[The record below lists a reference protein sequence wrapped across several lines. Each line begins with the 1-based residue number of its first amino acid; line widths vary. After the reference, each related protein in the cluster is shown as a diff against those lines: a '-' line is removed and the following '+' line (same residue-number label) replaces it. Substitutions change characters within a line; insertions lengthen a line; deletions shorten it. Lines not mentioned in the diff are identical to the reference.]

1 MLLAGCAD
9 ETITHMFDT
18 DDDGELINP
27 SMDVLFKI
35 FGTCLLPKK
44 DVLGCPSVLTIDPY
58 DCYFFQ
64 TTPTAS
70 TCLYFAS
77 LTTFNSGGSS
87 MICGA
92 RSAESTMLT

>member
-35 FGTCLLPKK
+35 FETCLLPKK
-44 DVLGCPSVLTIDPY
+44 AVLGCPSVLTIDSY
-58 DCYFFQ
+58 DCYFFR
-64 TTPTAS
+64 PHLRPRPACILPPLRLS
-70 TCLYFAS
+70 TRAVHQ
-77 LTTFNSGGSS
+77 
-87 MICGA
+87 
-92 RSAESTMLT
+92 